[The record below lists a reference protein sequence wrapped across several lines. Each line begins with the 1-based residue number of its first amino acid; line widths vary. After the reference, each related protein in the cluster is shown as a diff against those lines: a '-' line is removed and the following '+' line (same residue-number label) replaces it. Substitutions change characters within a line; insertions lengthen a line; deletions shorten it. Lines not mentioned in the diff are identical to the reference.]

1 MTGLPPL
8 DVTLTPA
15 QRRSLELWLG
25 AAVER
30 VGREARASSPYA
42 SDVASRVAGAQR
54 LAFLLAETLTPPAP
68 RVESS
73 ETGGST

>member
-8 DVTLTPA
+8 DVVLSNS
-15 QRRSLELWLG
+15 QRRSLELWLH

-30 VGREARASSPYA
+30 VGREARVSSTFA
-42 SDVASRVAGAQR
+42 SDVTSRVAGAQR
-54 LAFLLAETLTPPAP
+54 LAFLLSETLTPRPV